1 MGSGFMKRKIKKYV
15 EILQIELDDLVV
27 DLEFSKSVLEQR
39 LEKHEITEYVFL
51 ENLSLLKKEILGVE
65 EVQEILDASAEKLHS
80 IEDIRAIVEDYFQK
94 SIKSAGLPNVVLE
107 LVNNKLEKV
116 SKYMAI
122 GE

>member
-1 MGSGFMKRKIKKYV
+1 MGSEFMKRKIKKYF
-15 EILQIELDDLVV
+15 EILQIELDDLIV

-65 EVQEILDASAEKLHS
+65 ELQEILDSSVEELRS
-80 IEDIRAIVEDYFQK
+80 IEDIKAVVEDYFQK
-94 SIKSAGLPNVVLE
+94 SIKAAGLPNVVLE